1 MTSSDPSH
9 NGTGRHRKR
18 LEQYLQRISQFDDT
32 LNAMMEVTADS
43 ARHQADQADALEQRG
58 ESSGPLHGMIVAL
71 KDNIDTAQIRT
82 TSGSRLYEEY
92 TPQHNATVWEL
103 MQQAGA
109 ILIGKVGLHECVFG
123 PTSQNVW
130 FGRIRN
136 PWNPDHIPG
145 GSSGGSGAAVAAH
158 FCDLALGTDT
168 GGSVRIPSAMCGITG
183 LRPTQGAVSNANVR
197 PISPHLDTVGP
208 MARTVQDVARAFSV
222 MQAFDPEDV
231 TSRLAPTFA
240 GKSAIDEAGIDA
252 PVRGI
257 RIGVAKGFFEQ
268 NLDPAVSA
276 AYKEAQQ
283 VFADAGAQIIVVDL
297 SDAERAAQVA
307 TRIIVA
313 DAADYYQDEITQR
326 PEAIGEEVMKRM
338 KLGFDVT
345 GVEYA
350 NNMRFMLQWRRHVG
364 RLLSDQVD
372 VIMTP
377 TISIP
382 APTTAES
389 DDLLNLVGKIT
400 PFTMAW
406 ALAAVPTLA
415 LPAGFSQ
422 AGLPVSIQLAG
433 PEFAENRLFRAGNGF
448 QSLTT
453 HHEAVPPLLADGG
466 S

>member
-1 MTSSDPSH
+1 MTSNESNDKG
-9 NGTGRHRKR
+9 NGCHRKR
-18 LEQYLQRISQFDDT
+18 LERYLQNIGRFDET
-32 LNAMMEVTADS
+32 LNVMMEVTADS
-43 ARHQADQADALEQRG
+43 ARRQADEADALERRG

-92 TPQHNATVWEL
+92 TPQHNATVWDR
-103 MQQAGA
+103 MQRAGA

-145 GSSGGSGAAVAAH
+145 GSSGGSGAAVAAQ

-168 GGSVRIPSAMCGITG
+168 GGSVRIPSAMCGVTG
-183 LRPTQGAVSNANVR
+183 LRPTQGAVSNADVR

-208 MARTVQDVARAFSV
+208 MARSVQDVAKAFSV
-222 MQAFDPEDV
+222 MQAYDPKDV
-231 TSRLAPTFA
+231 TSRLAPTA
-240 GKSAIDEAGIDA
+240 GGKSAIDEAGIDV

-276 AYKEAQQ
+276 AYSEAQQ
-283 VFADAGAQIIVVDL
+283 VFADAGAQLIAVDL
-297 SDAERAAQVA
+297 SDAERAAKVA
-307 TRIIVA
+307 ARIIVA

-350 NNMRFMLQWRRHVG
+350 NNMRFMLQWRRYIG
-364 RLLSDQVD
+364 RLLSDQAD

-377 TISIP
+377 TINIP
-382 APTTAES
+382 APTTSES
-389 DDLLNLVGKIT
+389 DDLLNLVGRIT

-415 LPAGFSQ
+415 LPAGFSDT
-422 AGLPVSIQLAG
+422 GLPVSIQLAA
-433 PEFAENRLFRAGNGF
+433 PEFAEDRLFRVGIGF
-448 QSLTT
+448 QSATR
-453 HHEAVPPLLADGG
+453 HHQAVPPLLAANDG
-466 S
+466 